1 MSASELLAVAAHLHV
16 LLRRNC
22 GRVTD
27 TEWLAQNAE
36 YAAEIIRFAREH
48 AGADARPEL
57 REWTD
62 RFEAAWNAALAEP
75 QASSPLMQRAG
86 ELIRQRVQ
94 ARKYVGSLR

>member
-36 YAAEIIRFAREH
+36 YAAEIIRYARGH
-48 AGADARPEL
+48 AESAKPEL

-62 RFEAAWNAALAEP
+62 RFEAAWNAALAGP
-75 QASSPLMQRAG
+75 QERSPLMQRAG
-86 ELIRQRVQ
+86 ELVRQRVE